1 MHLVLVQDKNINV
14 YILGFKSAKNMEP
27 NKAESHSGIT
37 LVPGVAQEGD
47 PYNFHSLLSYGS
59 LQKSTFKVLLR
70 ERDAMVKDSITE

>member
-1 MHLVLVQDKNINV
+1 MK
-14 YILGFKSAKNMEP
+14 P

-59 LQKSTFKVLLR
+59 LQKSALKVLLG
-70 ERDAMVKDSITE
+70 EGDTTVKGSITE